1 MSSSRKE
8 LKVTYTITIASV
20 EGLTKKA
27 EGCGIHVEWKGGRK
41 DKETP
46 MTPSVTLAEGKS
58 SVEFAHKV
66 EMTTTL
72 EYTDIANRKFQEK
85 NLVFSVVGE
94 KIKKKKDAVIGK
106 ATIDLGTM
114 AFPGSF
120 QPRQALKLATKKD
133 KEGAGILNIVVN
145 SKWAAKDGKKV
156 VAGKKDKEKTD
167 KDKDKKDKDKDSKD
181 KDKKHKLDKRA
192 SKRDVKDK
200 DKKDKDSKSDA
211 GDEASGSESYS
222 FAKKRGQGDPLEESS
237 FQVNGEDY
245 HLESEAEASEGE
257 DEPSMWGEAP
267 DKTEDYLSDSD
278 EEGDKVE
285 FKKDSSSADLTS
297 SSASK
302 DDKKK
307 KEEEEKK
314 KKEEADKKKKEEE
327 DKKKK
332 DDADKKKKEDEDKK
346 KKDDE
351 DKKKKEDTDKKKKEE
366 EEKKKKEEEDKKKK
380 DEEDKDKRKSRG
392 FGSLFGAKDKD
403 AKDKDKDSKD
413 KDKDSKDKDT
423 KDKDKRDEKS
433 DKDKSDRDK
442 DKSDRDRDRSDR
454 DRSDRDKSDRSDR
467 DRSDRD
473 RSDRDSRR
481 DSKILTSQPS
491 SANLSG
497 GASKEEIDKL
507 KSDYSKK
514 EEKLQKE
521 IADKK
526 EQITKLENELSV
538 AKVQIQQD
546 QDLKQWDRKPQDK
559 QKAELKDLQE
569 TNRNLLVKNEQLEK
583 DNKTMKTEQDSL
595 KRQQKRLEEE
605 LSELKEELD
614 AAKTKGSSSSKSSSS
629 TKESPANDRS
639 EELNKKISSLQRK
652 LDDQQDT
659 NKKQQDTIKQL
670 ESDLK
675 KAQSAAASRPR
686 DSNEEKVMG
695 IVSSLSKGQEL
706 DSLKDRIN
714 ALQDEIDNFH
724 HVEDWVYGAE
734 FKYDG
739 NGKNITATEL
749 ANYITDH
756 ALLESDDLDKR
767 DFLFHLL
774 KATVRSY
781 RRDINNI
788 DRLSGW
794 MSWMI
799 TLYNSLAKSSGAE
812 KIDKKGLDMKFSSLP
827 SMMSALHGR
836 GGARRAKAE
845 RSDSDSDNESSSEDD
860 DNAMEGDIDSE
871 SLLGGLRSKL
881 GLQERPAAFLAHLEG
896 LIQHCYA
903 LIYSQICSE
912 LHEIKYMDIL
922 FDQSEVFHTSK
933 KANESSSDS
942 KKSGSNGKQKANNR
956 IKLTKV
962 LNAAYRRLEA
972 HHNNK
977 AVTAQVFAQVFYF
990 MANSVLNKFLTT
1002 PDLCRASRAYAV
1014 KVAYSHMEIWASE
1027 KSDLINHMRN
1037 QFDILLEACNVLVID
1052 KSIFAAEDI
1061 IPTVFLKLNPKQIK
1075 QLLVSFQPDEMAPDP
1090 VPSAAKGAIER
1101 AALKVNK
1108 EIHLDPSTLINL
1120 TP

>member
-1 MSSSRKE
+1 
-8 LKVTYTITIASV
+8 
-20 EGLTKKA
+20 
-27 EGCGIHVEWKGGRK
+27 
-41 DKETP
+41 
-46 MTPSVTLAEGKS
+46 
-58 SVEFAHKV
+58 
-66 EMTTTL
+66 
-72 EYTDIANRKFQEK
+72 
-85 NLVFSVVGE
+85 
-94 KIKKKKDAVIGK
+94 
-106 ATIDLGTM
+106 M

-133 KEGAGILNIVVN
+133 KDGAGTLNIVVN

-156 VAGKKDKEKTD
+156 VAGKKDKEKSD
-167 KDKDKKDKDKDSKD
+167 KDKSDRDKDKKDKDKKP
-181 KDKKHKLDKRA
+181 KLDKR
-192 SKRDVKDK
+192 SSRRDVKDK
-200 DKKDKDSKSDA
+200 DKKDKDSKSET

-222 FAKKRGQGDPLEESS
+222 FAKKRGDGLEEST

-245 HLESEAEASEGE
+245 HLESEAEVSEGE

-278 EEGDKVE
+278 DEGDKVE

-307 KEEEEKK
+307 KEDEEKK
-314 KKEEADKKKKEEE
+314 KKEEADKKKKEEDE
-327 DKKKK
+327 KKKKEDEKKKKEEDDKKKK
-332 DDADKKKKEDEDKK
+332 QEEDDKKKKEDADKKKKEED
-346 KKDDE
+346 
-351 DKKKKEDTDKKKKEE
+351 
-366 EEKKKKEEEDKKKK
+366 EKKKKEEEDKKKK
-380 DEEDKDKRKSRG
+380 DEEDKDKRKSVRG
-392 FGSLFGAKDKD
+392 FGALFGNKDKD

-413 KDKDSKDKDT
+413 KDSKDKDS

-433 DKDKSDRDK
+433 DKDKSER
-442 DKSDRDRDRSDR
+442 DKSDRDRDRSER
-454 DRSDRDKSDRSDR
+454 DRSDR

-473 RSDRDSRR
+473 RSDRDRDRSER
-481 DSKILTSQPS
+481 DSKRDSKVLTSQPS
-491 SANLSG
+491 SASLS
-497 GASKEEIDKL
+497 GASKDEVEKL
-507 KSDYSKK
+507 KADFSKK

-521 IADKK
+521 ISEKK

-569 TNRNLLVKNEQLEK
+569 VNRNLLVKNEQLEK

-614 AAKTKGSSSSKSSSS
+614 AAKAKGSSSSKSSS
-629 TKESPANDRS
+629 KESPANDRS

-659 NKKQQDTIKQL
+659 NKKQQETIKQL

-686 DSNEEKVMG
+686 DSNEEKVIG
-695 IVSSLSKGQEL
+695 IVSSISKGQEL

-739 NGKNITATEL
+739 NGKNITASEL

-756 ALLESDDLDKR
+756 ALLDSDDLDKR

-781 RRDINNI
+781 RRDINNV

-794 MSWMI
+794 LAWMI
-799 TLYNSLAKSSGAE
+799 TLYNSLAKSTGAE

-836 GGARRAKAE
+836 GGARRSKAD
-845 RSDSDSDNESSSEDD
+845 RSDSDSDDQSSSEEDE
-860 DNAMEGDIDSE
+860 NGVEGDIDSE
-871 SLLGGLRSKL
+871 SLLGGLRGKL

-896 LIQHCYA
+896 LVQHCYA

-933 KANESSSDS
+933 KANESSSDV
-942 KKSGSNGKQKANNR
+942 KKSSNGKQKANNR

-977 AVTAQVFAQVFYF
+977 TVVAQLFAQVFYF

-1027 KSDLINHMRN
+1027 KSDLINHMRT

-1108 EIHLDPSTLINL
+1108 EIHLDSSTLINL
-1120 TP
+1120 TQ